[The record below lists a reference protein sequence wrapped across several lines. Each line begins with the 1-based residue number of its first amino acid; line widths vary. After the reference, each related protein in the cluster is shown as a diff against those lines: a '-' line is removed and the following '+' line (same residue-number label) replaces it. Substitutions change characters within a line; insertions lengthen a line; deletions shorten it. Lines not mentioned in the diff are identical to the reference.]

1 MAQRDPY
8 EVLGVPRDA
17 SADEIKS
24 AYRRLARK
32 YHPDVNPGDTEAE
45 EKFKE
50 IGSAYSVLS
59 DPEKRQRFDR
69 FGSTEDSGGDFFGGG
84 QAGGFTDLFDMFFGG
99 MAGGGGGGRRQQRM
113 GRDGG
118 DIEIQLD
125 LTLRDVLNGVQKEVN
140 IERLSEC
147 DACSGK
153 GGEGGTL
160 PISCPTCNGS
170 GMVTQVRDTFIGRMQ
185 TSAPCGTCRGQGWTI
200 KDPCKKCGGQGV
212 VPNEARVMI
221 TIPAGVENGNTL
233 QIPGQGHDGMAG
245 GSPGNL
251 YAHLRIKRDNRF
263 QREGQ
268 TLYTIVEATFAQ
280 AALGHTVQFEGVAE
294 PLELQIPAGTQ
305 PGTQLAIKNV
315 GLPPLHGGKR
325 GDVVVQVTVKVPT
338 KLNEAQSKLLR
349 EFAEVSGEDLPVE
362 ENRGLLG
369 GLFGKK
375 K

>member
-8 EVLGVPRDA
+8 EVLGVPRDS

-32 YHPDVNPGDTEAE
+32 YHPDVNQGDTSAE

-59 DPEKRQRFDR
+59 DPDKRAKFDR
-69 FGSTEDSGGDFFGGG
+69 FGTTEDMPQDPFFGGG
-84 QAGGFTDLFDMFFGG
+84 GAGGFTDLFDMFFGG
-99 MAGGGGGGRRQQRM
+99 NAGGGRRQQRI

-118 DIEIQLD
+118 DVEIQIE
-125 LTLRDVLNGVQKEVN
+125 LTLKEVLEGTQREVN
-140 IERLSEC
+140 IERLAEC
-147 DACSGK
+147 DSCGGK

-160 PISCPTCNGS
+160 PAACSHCHGS

-185 TSAPCGTCRGQGWTI
+185 TSAPCPICRGQGWVI

-212 VPNEARVMI
+212 TPEQQRVLI
-221 TIPAGVENGNTL
+221 TVPAGVEHGNTL

-251 YAHLRIKRDNRF
+251 YVHLRLKRDKRF
-263 QREGQ
+263 ERNGQ
-268 TLYTIVEATFAQ
+268 MLLTAIEATFAQ
-280 AALGHTVQFEGVAE
+280 VALGHTISFEGVTE
-294 PLELQIPAGTQ
+294 THEVEIPAGTQ
-305 PGTQLAIKNV
+305 PGTQITVKGA
-315 GLPPLHGGKR
+315 GLPPLHGGRR
-325 GDVVVQVTVKVPT
+325 GDLIVQVDVKVPT
-338 KLNEAQSKLLR
+338 KLNETQVKLLQ
-349 EFAEVSGEDLPVE
+349 EFAEVSGEDVPKG

>member
-1 MAQRDPY
+1 MAQHDPY

-32 YHPDVNPGDTEAE
+32 YHPDVNPGDHAAE

-59 DPEKRQRFDR
+59 DPDKRSNFDR
-69 FGSTEDSGGDFFGGG
+69 FGTTEDMPQDPFFGGQG
-84 QAGGFTDLFDMFFGG
+84 GGFNDLFEMFFGG
-99 MAGGGGGGRRQQRM
+99 VAGGRRQQQRM

-125 LTLRDVLNGVQKEVN
+125 LDLKEVLSGVQREVT
-140 IERLSEC
+140 IQRMTEC
-147 DACSGK
+147 SNCGGN
-153 GGEGGTL
+153 GGEGGAPPT
-160 PISCPTCNGS
+160 PCPSCKGT
-170 GMVTQVRDTFIGRMQ
+170 GMVSQVRDTMIGRMQ
-185 TSAPCGTCRGQGWTI
+185 TSAPCPTCRGAGWTI
-200 KDPCKKCGGQGV
+200 TDPCKKCGGQGV
-212 VPNEARVMI
+212 TPEPARVLL

-251 YAHLRIKRDNRF
+251 YVHLRVKQDKRF
-263 QREGQ
+263 QRDGQ
-268 TLYTIVEATFAQ
+268 TLYTVAEATFAQ
-280 AALGHTVQFEGVAE
+280 AALGHSFELEGVAE
-294 PLELQIPAGTQ
+294 THEVEISPGTQ
-305 PGTQLAIKNV
+305 PGTRVTVRGA
-315 GLPPLHGGKR
+315 GLPPLHGGRR
-325 GDVVVQVTVKVPT
+325 GDLIVQVNVKVPT
-338 KLNEAQSKLLR
+338 KLSDAQVKLLH
-349 EFAEVSGEDLPVE
+349 EFAEVSGEDIPK
-362 ENRGLLG
+362 GGGKGILG

>member
-8 EVLGVPRDA
+8 EVLGVPRDS

-32 YHPDVNPGDTEAE
+32 YHPDVNPGDSEAE

-59 DPEKRQRFDR
+59 DPEKRARFDR
-69 FGSTEDSGGDFFGGG
+69 YGSTEDSGQDFFGG

-99 MAGGGGGGRRQQRM
+99 MAGGGSRRQQSM

-118 DIEIQLD
+118 DVEIQIE
-125 LTLRDVLNGVQKEVN
+125 LTLQDVLNGVQKEVMV
-140 IERLSEC
+140 ERLTEC

-160 PISCPTCNGS
+160 PTACPSCKGS

-185 TSAPCGTCRGQGWTI
+185 TSAPCGACRGQGWVV
-200 KDPCKKCGGQGV
+200 KDPCSQCGGQGV
-212 VPNEARVMI
+212 NPEEARVLI
-221 TIPAGVENGNTL
+221 TIPAGVEHGNTL
-233 QIPGQGHDGMAG
+233 QVPGQGHDGMAG

-251 YAHLRIKRDNRF
+251 YAHLRVKRDSRF
-263 QREGQ
+263 QRDGQ
-268 TLYTIVEATFAQ
+268 TLYTLLEATFAQ
-280 AALGHTVQFEGVAE
+280 AALGHTVTFEGVAE
-294 PLELQIPAGTQ
+294 THELEIPAGTQ
-305 PGTQLAIKNV
+305 PGTQIAVKNG
-315 GLPPLHGGKR
+315 GLPPLHGGRR
-325 GDVVVQVTVKVPT
+325 GDLIVQIAVKVPT
-338 KLNEAQSKLLR
+338 KLNDTQAKLLR
-349 EFAEVSGEDLPVE
+349 EFAEVSGEELPSG

>member
-8 EVLGVPRDA
+8 EVLGVPRDS

-32 YHPDVNPGDTEAE
+32 YHPDVNPGDHSAE

-59 DPEKRQRFDR
+59 DADKRAKFDR
-69 FGSTEDSGGDFFGGG
+69 FGTTEDSPQDPFFGGQG
-84 QAGGFTDLFDMFFGG
+84 GGFNDLFEMFFGG
-99 MAGGGGGGRRQQRM
+99 AAGGGRRQQRM

-125 LTLRDVLNGVQKEVN
+125 LSLPDVLSGVQREVT
-140 IERLSEC
+140 IERLTEC
-147 DACSGK
+147 NACSGK
-153 GGEGGTL
+153 GGEGGA
-160 PISCPTCNGS
+160 PPVACQTCHGS
-170 GMVTQVRDTFIGRMQ
+170 GMVSQVRDTFIGRMQ
-185 TSAPCGTCRGQGWTI
+185 TSAPCTTCRGQGWTI

-212 VPNEARVMI
+212 APEQSRVLI

-251 YAHLRIKRDNRF
+251 YAHLRVKRDKRF
-263 QREGQ
+263 ERDGQ
-268 TLYTIVEATFAQ
+268 TLYAAVDATFAQ
-280 AALGHTVQFEGVAE
+280 AALGHSVSFDGVVE
-294 PLELQIPAGTQ
+294 PHEVEIPAGTQ
-305 PGTQLAIKNV
+305 PGTQIAIKNA
-315 GLPPLHGGKR
+315 GLPPLHGGRR
-325 GDVVVQVTVKVPT
+325 GDLILQVNVVVPT
-338 KLNEAQSKLLR
+338 KLNDTQVKLLQ
-349 EFAEVSGEDLPVE
+349 EFAEVSGEDAPKG